1 MMAMS
6 GAYASKVLRRKDGR
20 STKLELPPCPSRISL
35 RREANTVRIAIKPQL
50 ARSPWATA
58 ARPADVLVPER
69 FPDLGQQAV
78 GAGPTLDY
86 ANTPAFFAELQS
98 VIGAGLKRTRH

>member
-1 MMAMS
+1 MDAE
-6 GAYASKVLRRKDGR
+6 R
-20 STKLELPPCPSRISL
+20 SPYRTTTVK
-35 RREANTVRIAIKPQL
+35 AGTFNTVRMAFKPQL